1 MTATA
6 FALRCRICEHEEEP
20 GPATDCPRCDGPTD
34 VAYDLGALADV
45 VSRERIAA
53 GGPSLWRYRDL
64 LPVEIGDETW
74 AAGWTPGCTAQ
85 STAV

>member
-1 MTATA
+1 M
-6 FALRCRICEHEEEP
+6 EEP

-74 AAGWTPGCTAQ
+74 AAGWTPLVRAEQ
-85 STAV
+85 LSDALDVEVLVKIESA